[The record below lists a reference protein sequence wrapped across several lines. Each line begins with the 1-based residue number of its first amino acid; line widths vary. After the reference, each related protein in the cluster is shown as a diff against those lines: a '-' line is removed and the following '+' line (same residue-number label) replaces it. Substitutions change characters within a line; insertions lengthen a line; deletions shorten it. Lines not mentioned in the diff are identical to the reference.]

1 MMTDHVGSCTLWS
14 FSFFD
19 AETRQWTMVNRF
31 VLLAGLSI
39 AAGSDARIL
48 SHNVRHLIGEDFQL
62 CPFADAREER
72 LLYNIEIRFEG
83 LGGCADEVLLNVGA
97 KLQQIVDE
105 VEAKIPQYD
114 YEEMQTLICP
124 KPVVESDRRGL
135 RLAES
140 NRELANVGR
149 YRYRGGGKC
158 RRCRKNNGDRR
169 LLQEAMTFERTCLK
183 TDKAIYDADLAD
195 LAKTAVEAVDYALS
209 DLKETALQCPN
220 LKAGKALVTWAKQ
233 ILEEC
238 KAVRKES
245 LDAVARARA
254 KCKQASL
261 ASSEAQVEPLL
272 QQAVEAFDTAMKAID
287 NVQQLYSEMQDILDT
302 TAGDI
307 TVEGAFSMA
316 EMATYLAEISATAV
330 KKGNEKFLQ
339 LQERALECGDLAGT
353 QLIDSVG
360 AQLEATRK
368 ARRQSARKARKTRRK
383 AQQAS
388 VATTQEALFESAKLA
403 EESCELAFLAAKRA
417 QNSYLVIRDEV
428 ARPICGKTEA
438 PEEDE
443 ATPLKQWL
451 VLLMDMLYE
460 RIPEPIN
467 KAFDECSNETDMS
480 LDISIDA
487 LEEYWEEKEFITKED
502 CDNLSEIPKR

>member
-1 MMTDHVGSCTLWS
+1 
-14 FSFFD
+14 
-19 AETRQWTMVNRF
+19 
-31 VLLAGLSI
+31 
-39 AAGSDARIL
+39 
-48 SHNVRHLIGEDFQL
+48 
-62 CPFADAREER
+62 
-72 LLYNIEIRFEG
+72 
-83 LGGCADEVLLNVGA
+83 
-97 KLQQIVDE
+97 
-105 VEAKIPQYD
+105 
-114 YEEMQTLICP
+114 
-124 KPVVESDRRGL
+124 
-135 RLAES
+135 
-140 NRELANVGR
+140 
-149 YRYRGGGKC
+149 
-158 RRCRKNNGDRR
+158 
-169 LLQEAMTFERTCLK
+169 
-183 TDKAIYDADLAD
+183 
-195 LAKTAVEAVDYALS
+195 
-209 DLKETALQCPN
+209 

-254 KCKQASL
+254 KCEQASL

-287 NVQQLYSEMQDILDT
+287 NVQQLYSEMQDKLET
-302 TAGDI
+302 TDVCSQPIEDAGDI

-330 KKGNEKFLQ
+330 KKANEKFLQ

-388 VATTQEALFESAKLA
+388 VATTQEALFQSAKLA
-403 EESCELAFLAAKRA
+403 KESCELAFLAAKRA

-443 ATPLKQWL
+443 GTPLKQWL